1 MALAKVRRF
10 YMMFSSE
17 KTSATVIKLGV
28 AVLVEDAAG
37 AVLLDLRRDCGLW
50 GLPGGRVETG
60 ESVAAA
66 AIRETQEE
74 TGLEVSLTGLQ
85 GVYSEPE
92 DRIVTYDDNGD
103 VRHLVDIVFA
113 ARIVRGRL
121 ACSAESLRLEF
132 FPKNRLPPPET
143 ITPPT
148 LPILHYY
155 LGGMMG
161 VIR

>member
-1 MALAKVRRF
+1 ML
-10 YMMFSSE
+10 FSSE
-17 KTSATVIKLGV
+17 KTSATTIKLGV

-66 AIRETQEE
+66 AIRETREE

-85 GVYSEPE
+85 GVYSEPN

-103 VRHLVDIVFA
+103 VRHLVDIVLT
-113 ARIVRGRL
+113 ARIVAGQL
-121 ACSAESLRLEF
+121 ACSPESIRLEF
-132 FPKNRLPPPET
+132 FPRNCLPALKTVAPPARQAIRDYLDGARAT
-143 ITPPT
+143 I
-148 LPILHYY
+148 
-155 LGGMMG
+155 
-161 VIR
+161 R

>member
-1 MALAKVRRF
+1 MIF
-10 YMMFSSE
+10 GSE
-17 KTSATVIKLGV
+17 ITSATVIKLGV

-37 AVLLDLRRDCGLW
+37 ALLLDLRRDCGLW

-74 TGLEVSLTGLQ
+74 TGFEVSLTGLQ
-85 GVYSEPE
+85 GVYSEPQ

-103 VRHLVDIVFA
+103 VRHLVDLVFT

-121 ACSAESLRLEF
+121 ACSSESLRLEF
-132 FPKNRLPPPET
+132 FPKNRLPPRET
-143 ITPPT
+143 ITLPT
-148 LPILHYY
+148 LPILDDYVKG
-155 LGGMMG
+155 LKGA
-161 VIR
+161 IR